1 MDPGKLDGTPVTT
14 VAFGGQAACWGLLMS
29 VNVAILQ
36 TVKNFNTKTFLILH
50 ALVLFLTPH
59 VHEAEAGRV
68 RSACPGKR
76 SACSY
81 NGSET

>member
-1 MDPGKLDGTPVTT
+1 
-14 VAFGGQAACWGLLMS
+14 
-29 VNVAILQ
+29 
-36 TVKNFNTKTFLILH
+36 VKNFNTKTFLILH

-81 NGSET
+81 NGSETWQI